1 MASPGGSEVKRA
13 KISVVTLD
21 GPAGSGKSSAA
32 RRAAEKLGWRY
43 LDTGAMYRA
52 VTWYFLQEGV
62 DPNDS
67 GQVAR
72 ALERLDL
79 SLDEEGRVRGGGKIL
94 GEAELRDPK
103 VEEAIKVVADSPQ
116 VRRKLRALQR
126 KEAEKGPLVAEGRDM
141 GSVVFPDGAFKFYL
155 DASPEVRARR
165 RWEDFRKQGKE
176 ISLEEVRAGLEARD
190 KADRERK
197 DGALVRPPDAVLLDT
212 TNLSLQEVV
221 DQVVERVRQG
231 LERKNEE
238 EDAELP
244 KDPLH
249 VVRPL
254 YFIGWYLTKSFLSTY
269 LDFKVEG
276 DWHIPSR
283 GGVLLVSNHQ
293 SHLDPPILGSITR
306 RPVHFL
312 ARRTLTQSRFMRF
325 VFWFCGIVPVERDGR
340 DLKSFRAA
348 LDLLQR
354 GEVVG
359 LFPEGTR
366 THDGKVQAFK
376 RGSELLA
383 RKAGVPI
390 VPVGIAGAFQVWPR
404 HRKLPR
410 RGNVRVQ
417 VGRPIPP
424 EVLARPDFD
433 LRAQVV
439 RLVEEGE
446 KKRRRGAFPV
456 IPG

>member
-1 MASPGGSEVKRA
+1 MKGP
-13 KISVVTLD
+13 KIPVVTLD
-21 GPAGSGKSSAA
+21 GPAGSGKSSVARLAA
-32 RRAAEKLGWRY
+32 SRLGWRY

-52 VTWYFLQEGV
+52 VTWYFLREGV
-62 DPNDS
+62 DPGDPR
-67 GQVAR
+67 QVAR

-79 SLDEEGRVRGGGKIL
+79 EVDPEGRVRVGGRVL

-126 KEAEKGPLVAEGRDM
+126 KEAQKGPLVAEGRDM

-155 DASPEVRARR
+155 DASPQVRARR

-190 KADRERK
+190 RADRERK

-212 TNLSLQEVV
+212 TNLSLGEVV
-221 DQVVERVRQG
+221 DRVVERVQEGMKREGEEQEEG
-231 LERKNEE
+231 EVPKN
-238 EDAELP
+238 
-244 KDPLH
+244 PLH

-254 YFIGWYLTKSFLSTY
+254 YFLGWYLTKSFLSTY
-269 LDFKVEG
+269 LDFRVSG
-276 DWHIPSR
+276 AWNIPCR

-306 RPVHFL
+306 RPVHFM
-312 ARRTLTQSRFMRF
+312 ARRTLTQSQFMRF

-348 LDLLQR
+348 LELLRR

-390 VPVGIAGAFQVWPR
+390 VPVGISGAYQVWPR

-424 EVLARPDFD
+424 EVLARPGFD

-446 KKRRRGAFPV
+446 RKRKRGAFQEN
-456 IPG
+456 PG